1 MDSSEIHFLVKV
13 CVSANQ
19 AKDLACLLIDQNLP
33 VIVDKME
40 GMSSLSIWADS
51 RTGEAYISCEG
62 PYWLVFSDN
71 EAYDIIE
78 FELNEKRLVIDN
90 LMLKSELLH
99 IGLSFSKL
107 F

>member
-1 MDSSEIHFLVKV
+1 MDSSEIPFLVKV

-40 GMSSLSIWADS
+40 GISSPSIQIDS
-51 RTGEAYISCEG
+51 RTGEAHISCEG

-71 EAYDIIE
+71 EALDIIE
-78 FELNEKRLVIDN
+78 
-90 LMLKSELLH
+90 SELDE
-99 IGLSFSKL
+99 K
-107 F
+107 